1 MTVNITTRLAR
12 VGALAL
18 AGVSLLAVTAAEAKE
33 ITIWC
38 WDPNFNVAIMKE
50 AGETKWLDLS
60 DRIRAVMADEMEKRG
75 KKIYPNVDF
84 FSASVYTTLGI
95 DSDLFTPIF
104 AMSRITG
111 WTAHLFEQ
119 YANNRLIRP
128 KAEYTGPRGLK
139 VTPLE
144 AR

>member
-50 AGETKWLDLS
+50 AGERYTKMHPDVTFNVVDFAKADVEQKLQTSLSSGTTDALPDIVLIEDYGAQKYLQSFPGAFAALS
-60 DRIRAVMADEMEKRG
+60 DT
-75 KKIYPNVDF
+75 VDY
-84 FSASVYTTLGI
+84 SG
-95 DSDLFTPIF
+95 F
-104 AMSRITG
+104 AP
-111 WTAHLFEQ
+111 
-119 YANNRLIRP
+119 Y
-128 KAEYTGPRGLK
+128 K
-139 VTPLE
+139 VELMKLE
-144 AR
+144 G